1 MLQHDPAERPDVH
14 QCLKHPYLRK
24 AEENLNL
31 VVSVGNEKEI
41 KTRDATSIVV
51 QELNKLPVFINWIS
65 MIEACVMNYMTAHR
79 CPYTNDVAAL
89 LRFIRNMIVH
99 WHDKTPPANVQNTV
113 VTPQEYFEKKFPTL
127 PVEVHRIIRRN
138 SDWATRENLMEYF

>member
-1 MLQHDPAERPDVH
+1 MLQHDPSTRPNVH
-14 QCLKHPYLRK
+14 QCLKHPYLRT
-24 AEENLNL
+24 AEENFSF
-31 VVSVGNEKEI
+31 VSAGNEKEI

-79 CPYTNDVAAL
+79 CRYRNDAADL
-89 LRFIRNMIVH
+89 LRFVRNTAVH

-113 VTPQEYFEKKFPTL
+113 VTPQEYFERKFPTL
-127 PVEVHRIIRRN
+127 PVELHRIIRRN
-138 SDWATRENLMEYF
+138 SDWTTRENLMEYF